1 MKYRCERCRL
11 SVVRWLAAS
20 AALLLAGCSRAKIE
34 RVEWPVMGT
43 IAAVQVRSTS
53 IFFHAAA
60 TSVVRQITFDLEH
73 ALNAHDPDSELSRLA
88 PLEEEEILSQCGKSP
103 MLYTRDVRPCYEA
116 AFKLMHESG
125 GAFNPRWRGPKTLD
139 LGAIAK
145 GFAVDVAAKDC
156 YADHADA
163 LIDIGGN
170 IKAVRGEGGSHRPWR
185 TGVKDPSGD
194 GFAAVVELREGEA
207 LATSATYYRGSHIYD
222 GRTGLAVSNGVA
234 SVTVLCSS
242 AMWADGLSTT
252 LFVLGPEEGKKF
264 LDDKLKILVGDMA
277 VSALWIM
284 DGGRQEIYG
293 NARFQGN

>member
-1 MKYRCERCRL
+1 MKSLNYSFLVL
-11 SVVRWLAAS
+11 SFAI
-20 AALLLAGCSRAKIE
+20 ALSGCGRAKID

-43 IAAVQVRSTS
+43 IAAVQLRGELTS
-53 IFFHAAA
+53 DSSRFTAYAMGVFKDV
-60 TSVVRQITFDLEH
+60 SD
-73 ALNAHDPDSELSRLA
+73 ALNAHVATSEISRLA
-88 PLEEEEILSQCGKSP
+88 QFADDEVLAKCGA
-103 MLYTRDVRPCYEA
+103 MARPCYEA
-116 AFKLMHESG
+116 AFKLMRESG
-125 GAFNPRWRGPKTLD
+125 GAFNPRWKGPNTLD

-145 GFAVDVAAKDC
+145 GFAVDAATQEC
-156 YADHADA
+156 YVDGADA
-163 LIDIGGN
+163 LIDLGGN
-170 IKAVRGEGGSHRPWR
+170 LKSVRGRWR
-185 TGVKDPSGD
+185 TGVRDPFGD

-207 LATSATYYRGSHIYD
+207 LATSATYYRGSHIYDGRTATSATYYRGSHIYD

-264 LDDKLKILVGDMA
+264 LDDKLKLLVGDME

>member
-1 MKYRCERCRL
+1 MKSSRYNYL
-11 SVVRWLAAS
+11 WLVVAAMC
-20 AALLLAGCSRAKIE
+20 LAGCGRQQIE

-43 IAAVQVRSTS
+43 IAAVQVRGGSDEWGRIAADTMG
-53 IFFHAAA
+53 IFKDV
-60 TSVVRQITFDLEH
+60 SK
-73 ALNAHDPDSELSRLA
+73 ALNAHSADSELSKLA
-88 PLEEEEILSQCGKSP
+88 ALPEDEILAAC
-103 MLYTRDVRPCYEA
+103 DVKKISRFPWLLTRPCYEA

-125 GAFNPRWRGPKTLD
+125 GAFNPRWKGTNTLD

-145 GFAVDVAAKDC
+145 GFAVDAAASVC
-156 YADHADA
+156 YVDHADA
-163 LIDIGGN
+163 LIDLGGN
-170 IKAVRGEGGSHRPWR
+170 LKALRGEGGTHKPWR
-185 TGVKDPSGD
+185 TGVRDPFGD
-194 GFAAVVELREGEA
+194 GFAAVVDLHEGEA

-234 SVTVLCSS
+234 SVTVLCNS

-264 LDDKLKILVGDMA
+264 LDDKLKLLVGDME